1 MPNPHAR
8 SLAGRNFHAPCD
20 EYAVTKLH
28 LMNPLRHLLFVVA
41 LVFAQWAAGAHAVE
55 HAVAKDGA
63 LPAHACE
70 LCLAA
75 HDLGSALP
83 GVASLPPVVSL
94 VLIPEALSFF
104 ARSHLPAP
112 ITSQRA
118 PPVILL

>member
-1 MPNPHAR
+1 M
-8 SLAGRNFHAPCD
+8 NF
-20 EYAVTKLH
+20 
-28 LMNPLRHLLFVVA
+28 LRHISLIAV
-41 LVFAQWAAGAHAVE
+41 LVFAQWAAGVHAVE
-55 HAVAKDGA
+55 HVAAEDGA

-70 LCLAA
+70 LCLTA

-83 GVASLPPVVSL
+83 AVAALPPMVDSVP
-94 VLIPEALSFF
+94 VPEVLSFF